1 MKYISSLISGVAIFC
16 VGTGFSFY
24 HGIQGLTEA
33 NSSNETT
40 SFNSTNATN
49 VTVNP
54 CASDASIAAH
64 HERQDYITA
73 YLVLGGSFI
82 FEGITL
88 MMAIMS
94 IRKSAKQT
102 SQSFFSFVNSG
113 ADPCVNVVLFEDS
126 AAVAGAAVAATC
138 IGLTS
143 YLDSPVPDAIG
154 SLLVGVM
161 LAAVATL
168 VIYTSVPALVGRS
181 IKLDQLDK
189 INQELESDAMI
200 KAIHDV
206 KGIDMGN
213 SMIRYKAE
221 IDFNGRELTRKYL
234 EKEDIRKL
242 WDVSRT
248 QHTHSISW

>member
-24 HGIQGLTEA
+24 HGIQGLTDTA
-33 NSSNETT
+33 VHDDLSYLW
-40 SFNSTNATN
+40 A
-49 VTVNP
+49 
-54 CASDASIAAH
+54 
-64 HERQDYITA
+64 YI
-73 YLVLGGSFI
+73 VLGGSFC
-82 FEGITL
+82 FEGCTL

-94 IRKSAKQT
+94 IRSSARSSQQT
-102 SQSFFSFVNSG
+102 FFSYVSSG

-126 AAVAGAAVAATC
+126 AAVLGAAVAAIC
-138 IGLTS
+138 IGLTA
-143 YLDSPVPDAIG
+143 YLQSTIPDAIG

-161 LAAVATL
+161 LGAVAIL

-234 EKEDIRKL
+234 EKEEIQKL
-242 WDVSRT
+242 WEVSVN
-248 QHTHSISW
+248 

>member
-24 HGIQGLTEA
+24 HGIQGLT
-33 NSSNETT
+33 SNEPRDDL
-40 SFNSTNATN
+40 SYLWA
-49 VTVNP
+49 
-54 CASDASIAAH
+54 
-64 HERQDYITA
+64 YI
-73 YLVLGGSFI
+73 VLGGSFV
-82 FEGITL
+82 FEGATL
-88 MMAIMS
+88 LMAIMS
-94 IRKSAKQT
+94 IRKSARQ
-102 SQSFFSFVNSG
+102 SNQSFFSFVGSG

-126 AAVAGAAVAATC
+126 AAVCGAAVAAIC
-138 IGLTS
+138 IALTAH
-143 YLDSPVPDAIG
+143 LDSTIPDSIG

-161 LAAVATL
+161 LGAVAIL

-234 EKEDIRKL
+234 EKQDICKL
-242 WDVSRT
+242 WEVSVTIYSLLIRCP
-248 QHTHSISW
+248 SSK